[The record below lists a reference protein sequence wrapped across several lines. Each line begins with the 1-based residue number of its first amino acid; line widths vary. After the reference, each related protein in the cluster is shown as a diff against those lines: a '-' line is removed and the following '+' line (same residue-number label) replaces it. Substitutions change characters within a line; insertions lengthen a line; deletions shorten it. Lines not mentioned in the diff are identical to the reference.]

1 MAFDNLDNM
10 NNENERRQ
18 FLLKSAGLLLTGLLP
33 NLADAESSDN
43 KVTETPD
50 LFPGFKRIAIKTSG
64 ATINGVMGGSG
75 PPLLLLHGYPQSH
88 LEWYKI
94 APMLAKNYTV
104 VATDLRG
111 YGDSSVPQDGIN
123 HFGYSKRAMAQD
135 QVEVMEQLGFKS
147 FRVAAHDRG
156 ARVGHRMALDH
167 PAKVQKL
174 VVMDIVPTHK
184 LYASTNKKFAT
195 SYWHWFFLIQ
205 PAPIPETLLL
215 NHESFILKEWFFK
228 GLVPKVISEEVYN
241 EYLRHFKDPSKMHAM
256 CEDYRAGA
264 SIDLEHDE
272 QDMNVKVACPVLALW
287 GANGAMGT
295 QFNVLETW
303 RERALNVSGRSLA
316 CGHWMPEQ
324 LPEEVYS
331 ELINFLKD

>member
-1 MAFDNLDNM
+1 M
-10 NNENERRQ
+10 NIERNRRD
-18 FLLKSAGLLLTGLLP
+18 FLLKSGGLILSTILP
-33 NLADAESSDN
+33 NLVDSKPSDN
-43 KVTETPD
+43 KTVTTTD
-50 LFPGFKRIAIKTSG
+50 FFPGFKQFSIKTSG

-88 LEWYKI
+88 LEWHKI
-94 APMLAKNYTV
+94 APLLTKNYTV

-111 YGDSSVPQDGIN
+111 YGDSSKPEDGIN
-123 HFGYSKRAMAQD
+123 HFGYSKRATAQD

-174 VVMDIVPTHK
+174 VVMDIVPTYK
-184 LYASTNKKFAT
+184 LYASTNKEFA
-195 SYWHWFFLIQ
+195 SAYWHWFFLIQ
-205 PAPIPETLLL
+205 HAPIPETLLR
-215 NHESFILKEWFFK
+215 NNESFILKEWAFN
-228 GLVPKVISEEVYN
+228 GMIPKFIPEKIYN
-241 EYLRHFKDPSKMHAM
+241 EYLRHFKNPATMHAM

-264 SIDLEHDE
+264 TIDLEHDE
-272 QDMNVKVACPVLALW
+272 QDMNVKVTCPVLALW
-287 GANGAMGT
+287 GANGVMGK

-303 RERALNVSGRSLA
+303 RERALNVSGKSLP

-324 LPEEVYS
+324 LPEEVYN
-331 ELINFLKD
+331 EVNKFLKD

>member
-1 MAFDNLDNM
+1 M
-10 NNENERRQ
+10 NIENERRE
-18 FLLKSAGLLLTGLLP
+18 FLLKSGGLLLSSLLP
-33 NLADAESSDN
+33 NLGNAKSSDN
-43 KVTETPD
+43 QITTTPD
-50 LFPGFKRIAIKTSG
+50 FFPCFKQISIKTSG

-88 LEWYKI
+88 LEWHKI
-94 APMLAKNYTV
+94 APMLTKNYTV

-111 YGDSSVPQDGIN
+111 YGDSSKPEDGIN
-123 HFGYSKRAMAQD
+123 HFGYSKRATAQD

-167 PAKVQKL
+167 PTKVQKL

-184 LYASTNKKFAT
+184 LYASTNKEFA
-195 SYWHWFFLIQ
+195 SAYWHWFFLIQ
-205 PAPIPETLLL
+205 DAPFPETLFR
-215 NHESFILKEWFFK
+215 NNESFILKEWSFY
-228 GLVPKVISEEVYN
+228 GMIPKFIPEEIYN
-241 EYLRHFKDPSKMHAM
+241 EYLRHFKNPATMHAM

-264 SIDLEHDE
+264 TIDLEHDE

-287 GANGAMGT
+287 GTNGVMGT
-295 QFNVLETW
+295 QFNVMETW
-303 RERALNVSGRSLA
+303 RERAINVSGKSLP

-324 LPEEVYS
+324 LPEQVYD
-331 ELINFLKD
+331 ELNQFLKD